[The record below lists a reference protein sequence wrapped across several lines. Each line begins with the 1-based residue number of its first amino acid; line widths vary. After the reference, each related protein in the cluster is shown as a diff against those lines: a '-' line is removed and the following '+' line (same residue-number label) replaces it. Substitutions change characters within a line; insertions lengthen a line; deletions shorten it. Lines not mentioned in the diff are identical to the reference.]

1 MAHNGATAQAN
12 EQLAPGGFHRF
23 RPVSDAEEGPN
34 VESNLVRPATDAIIT
49 VRIIKSFAFRSMKAL
64 VLKNVDLTTTTVDA
78 LKEMCKLQVR
88 TSASFKPFRTWAD
101 KFGEYG
107 KQGELYESYH
117 DSYHPLFPP
126 HALPFSL
133 PDTLKI
139 YTRAHGAKTT
149 NLIINL
155 DHPEWV
161 LEAGEKTLFEL
172 GLENEAELSLFH
184 RPDYEAFLKDPETR
198 W

>member
-1 MAHNGATAQAN
+1 MGKVCQTQ
-12 EQLAPGGFHRF
+12 
-23 RPVSDAEEGPN
+23 
-34 VESNLVRPATDAIIT
+34 TIT
-49 VRIIKSFAFRSMKAL
+49 
-64 VLKNVDLTTTTVDA
+64 
-78 LKEMCKLQVR
+78 
-88 TSASFKPFRTWAD
+88 
-101 KFGEYG
+101 
-107 KQGELYESYH
+107 
-117 DSYHPLFPP
+117 LFPLTP
-126 HALPFSL
+126 CHSL

>member
-1 MAHNGATAQAN
+1 MRGTRGHLGRPARAPDYFSGLAAWKENSPRQQDAQTTWTMAHNGATAEAN

-101 KFGEYG
+101 KFGEYD
-107 KQGELYESYH
+107 KQG
-117 DSYHPLFPP
+117 
-126 HALPFSL
+126 
-133 PDTLKI
+133 
-139 YTRAHGAKTT
+139 
-149 NLIINL
+149 
-155 DHPEWV
+155 
-161 LEAGEKTLFEL
+161 
-172 GLENEAELSLFH
+172 
-184 RPDYEAFLKDPETR
+184 
-198 W
+198 